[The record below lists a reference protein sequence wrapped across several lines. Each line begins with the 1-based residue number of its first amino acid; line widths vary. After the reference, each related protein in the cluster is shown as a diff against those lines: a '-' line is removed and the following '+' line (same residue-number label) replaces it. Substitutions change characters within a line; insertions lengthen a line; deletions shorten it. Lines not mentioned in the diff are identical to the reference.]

1 MKDSELSIKQEKCA
15 HYLVGGMSMKDTAD
29 LLSVTEMTVYRWIR
43 LKPVQSLIRE
53 LRRIS
58 IEYSIGRLQRL
69 NDDAISCLERNLTC
83 GNFAAEV
90 RSASTILTKNA
101 ENLDYLDFE
110 SRIAAIEEKFNE
122 K

>member
-1 MKDSELSIKQEKCA
+1 
-15 HYLVGGMSMKDTAD
+15 MKDTAD

-101 ENLDYLDFE
+101 ENLDYFDFE